1 MRWKSIYKKKWGN
14 EMKVLMINVV
24 CGIRSTGRI
33 CTDLAKE
40 LEKQGHEVKI
50 AYGREM
56 VPEQFQK
63 YAVKIGTDIDIKLHG
78 IKARL
83 LDGMGF
89 GSKNV
94 TKKFIQWVEE
104 YDPDV
109 IHLHNIHGY
118 YINIEILF
126 QYLKKCGK
134 KIIWTLHD
142 CWAFT
147 GHSAYCDVVQCDRWI
162 EGCYDCPQMREY
174 PRALIDMSQKNWRRK
189 KTIFSDVPDMTIIT
203 PSNWLARLV
212 KKSFLSK
219 YQVKVIHNGIDTS
232 QFRPMYNDF
241 RSIHHLEGKILVL
254 GVATAWDDMKGYSD
268 FLELS
273 KRLDDSYQII
283 LVGLTDEQIKLLPD
297 NILGIKRTSSVK
309 ELVCIYSASDIFLNL
324 SYCENYPTVNLEARA
339 CGLCVLTYNTG
350 GSPESVLGDGYVVPK
365 GDLDAVVE
373 KINYVKGREHKRN
386 VNIEA
391 YDLKKAIKL
400 YVRNYE
406 EDVLD
411 N

>member
-50 AYGREM
+50 AYGREK

-89 GSKNV
+89 GSKSA

-126 QYLKKCGK
+126 EYLKICGK

-147 GHSAYCDVVQCDRWI
+147 GHSAYCDAIQCERWI
-162 EGCYDCPQMREY
+162 EGCYGCPQMREY

-189 KTIFSDVPDMTIIT
+189 KIIFSDVSDMTIIT

-219 YQVKVIHNGIDTS
+219 YRVKVIHNGIDTS
-232 QFRPMYNDF
+232 QFRPIYNDF
-241 RSIHHLEGKILVL
+241 RNIHHLEEKFLIL
-254 GVATAWDDMKGYSD
+254 GVATTWDDMKGYSD

-283 LVGLTDEQIKLLPD
+283 LVGLTDEQIKLLPN
-297 NILGIKRTSSVK
+297 NILGIKRTSSIR

-324 SYCENYPTVNLEARA
+324 SYCENYPTVNLEANA
-339 CGLCVLTYNTG
+339 CGLCVLTYDTG
-350 GSPESVLGDGYVVPK
+350 GSPESILGPGYVIPK
-365 GDLDAVVE
+365 GNLDAVVE
-373 KINYVKGREHKRN
+373 KINDIKGRECKCD
-386 VNIEA
+386 VNAEV

-406 EDVLD
+406 DRRAE
-411 N
+411 